1 MERSKQINIF
11 RDHPVVTDD
20 QLPYAH
26 LLHQI
31 PGVGSRVLI
40 NLMDQGYLPEEI
52 YCMKTKTLEEH
63 LQGRQKKAAGLI
75 AEEREMESD
84 SVQILYHS
92 LLERQIHYTCIGH
105 ASYPDRLLKIPDP
118 PFGLYYLGNLPEQ
131 NRPSVAIVGARG
143 CSPYGIRMATEFGSC
158 LAKAGCQIISGMAR
172 GIDGI
177 GQHAA
182 LQEGG
187 YSLGIL
193 GCGVDICYPKENQAL
208 YDALCANGGVCSE
221 YAPGMQPKSTLF
233 PARNRLISGL
243 ADAVLVIEARKRS
256 GSLITVDMAL
266 EQGKEVYALPGRIT
280 DALSE
285 GCNDLIR
292 QGASIVLSPEEMLR
306 DMGLEVKIQMQDRL
320 SSVSDNISG
329 ISPVSSGTSDKFSVA
344 QQICAVLDDT
354 PQSIDEIKEHMLF
367 KFGIEVSISELAGLM
382 IRMSLQGQVRQVGSG
397 YFVTA

>member
-1 MERSKQINIF
+1 MEKSSQINIGNE
-11 RDHPVVTDD
+11 HPIVTDD

-26 LLHQI
+26 RLYRI
-31 PGVGSRVLI
+31 PGVGSRVLV
-40 NLMDQGYLPEEI
+40 NLMNQGFLPEEI
-52 YCMKTKTLEEH
+52 YYMKAKTLEKH
-63 LQGRQKKAAGLI
+63 LQGRQKKAAWLI
-75 AEEREMESD
+75 AKEHEKESD
-84 SVQILYHS
+84 TPQILYHS

-118 PFGLYYLGNLPEQ
+118 PFGLYYLGSLPKQ

-143 CSPYGIRMATEFGSC
+143 CSPYGIRMAAGFGSC

-177 GQHAA
+177 GQQAA

-221 YAPGMQPKSTLF
+221 YAPGMQPKNTLF
-233 PARNRLISGL
+233 PARNRLISGF
-243 ADAVLVIEARKRS
+243 ADVVLVIEARKRS

-292 QGASIVLSPEEMLR
+292 QGASIALSPEEMLR
-306 DMGLEVKIQMQDRL
+306 DMGLGTKIQVQDK
-320 SSVSDNISG
+320 SPSVSEDISDTA
-329 ISPVSSGTSDKFSVA
+329 SVLFETSDKFSVT
-344 QQICAVLDDT
+344 QRICAVLDDT
-354 PQSIDEIKEHMLF
+354 PQSIDEIKEQMLF
-367 KFGIEVSISELAGLM
+367 KFGIEITIPELAGLVM
-382 IRMSLQGQVRQVGSG
+382 YMNLQGLIHQVGNG
-397 YFVTA
+397 YFTIV

>member
-1 MERSKQINIF
+1 MDRSNQINISGGSM
-11 RDHPVVTDD
+11 VVTDD
-20 QLPYAH
+20 QLPYAY
-26 LLHQI
+26 LLSRI

-40 NLMDQGYLPEEI
+40 NLMNQGYLPEEI
-52 YCMKTKTLEEH
+52 YHMKLKTLEKL
-63 LQGRQKKAAGLI
+63 LQGRQKKTAELI
-75 AEEREMESD
+75 AKEHETKSD
-84 SVQILYHS
+84 SVQIIYNS
-92 LLERQIHYTCIGH
+92 LSEKQIHYTCIGH
-105 ASYPDRLLKIPDP
+105 ASYPGRLLKIPDP

-131 NRPSVAIVGARG
+131 NRPSAAIIGARG
-143 CSPYGIRMATEFGSC
+143 CSPYGIRMAAAFGSC

-177 GQHAA
+177 SQQAA
-182 LQEGG
+182 LEEGG

-208 YDALCANGGVCSE
+208 YNALCAHGGICSE

-306 DMGLEVKIQMQDRL
+306 DMGLETKIQMQDRP
-320 SSVSDNISG
+320 STFSDDISDTD
-329 ISPVSSGTSDKFSVA
+329 PVSFEVSDKFSVTHR
-344 QQICAVLDDT
+344 IYAVLDDT
-354 PQSIDEIKEHMLF
+354 PQSIDEIKEQMLF
-367 KFGIEVSISELAGLM
+367 KFGIEISLSELTGLM
-382 IRMSLQGQVRQVGSG
+382 MRMSLQGQIRQVGSG
-397 YFVTA
+397 YFTTA

>member
-1 MERSKQINIF
+1 MEKSRQINIF
-11 RDHPVVTDD
+11 GDHPVITDD

-26 LLHQI
+26 LLYRI

-40 NLMDQGYLPEEI
+40 NLMKQGYLPEEI
-52 YCMKTKTLEEH
+52 YHMKTKTLEKL
-63 LQGRQKKAAGLI
+63 LQGRQKKAAELI
-75 AEEREMESD
+75 EKEHEKKSD
-84 SVQILYHS
+84 SPYSLYNS
-92 LLERQIHYTCIGH
+92 LSERQIHYTCIGH

-143 CSPYGIRMATEFGSC
+143 CSPYGIRMAAWFGSC

-177 GQHAA
+177 GQQAA

-187 YSLGIL
+187 YSLGVL

-208 YDALCANGGVCSE
+208 YDALCTNGGVCSE
-221 YAPGMQPKSTLF
+221 YSPGIQPKNILF

-292 QGASIVLSPEEMLR
+292 QGASIALSPEEMLR
-306 DMGLEVKIQMQDRL
+306 DLGLEAKLQVQDRL
-320 SSVSDNISG
+320 SSASEDISDIAS
-329 ISPVSSGTSDKFSVA
+329 VSSKVSDKFSVTHR
-344 QQICAVLDDT
+344 ICAVLDDT
-354 PQSIDEIKEHMLF
+354 PQSVDKIKEQMLF
-367 KFGIEVSISELAGLM
+367 KFGIEISISELAGLM
-382 IRMSLQGQVRQVGSG
+382 MRMSLQGQIRQVGSG
-397 YFVTA
+397 YFTIA